1 MPLLAEL
8 PENPIHMTVRSAAF
22 LSALPARLLLALTA
36 VMALQFPVSR
46 HAAAEAPFTLTII
59 HTNDVHDRVD
69 PVTAFNNTCGA
80 KDRAKKRC
88 FGGYSRLM
96 SLIHDM
102 RKRSTNP
109 VVLSGGDQFQ
119 GSLFY
124 RTYKGQLAAKAMN
137 LIGYDATAVGNH
149 EFDDGPAV
157 LARFIKSVHFPV
169 VATNIDATREPGLNR
184 LIRPFV
190 VLRVGG
196 RKIGIVGYT
205 TEDTPELSK
214 VGKRVRF
221 ARAEDAL
228 SAAVVILKTMGID
241 KIIAVSHAGFRRDKR
256 VAATVEDIDVIVGG
270 HTNTLLS
277 NSARGA
283 AGPYP
288 VVVKSPTG
296 RPVLVVQAFAF
307 SRYVGKLEV
316 GFDKNGVPVTWRG
329 DLVPVGFAVPKHPK
343 MEALIRAMRGPVDAL
358 RRKVVGQLAT
368 GFDGSTPT
376 CRSRECTM
384 GNMVADA
391 LVWKTRAQGTQIAF
405 INGGG
410 VRASMGRG
418 PATMGAIL
426 VVLPF
431 QNALA
436 TLTLKGRDLRAALEH
451 GVSQV
456 KEGAGRFP
464 QVSGMRFVW
473 DPAQPPGK
481 RIVSVEVRGGKVWAP
496 LKEDAVYK
504 VATIDYL
511 RGGGDG
517 YKVFKEKAIEPYDG
531 GVNLEDAVAEYI
543 AAHSPLHGKRD
554 GRIRRVGE
562 RKR

>member
-1 MPLLAEL
+1 MIAHP
-8 PENPIHMTVRSAAF
+8 AA
-22 LSALPARLLLALTA
+22 PARLLLALMA
-36 VMALQFPVSR
+36 IMALHLPVSW
-46 HAAAEAPFTLTII
+46 HAVAETPFTLTII

-69 PVTAFNNTCGA
+69 PVTAFNNTCSA

-88 FGGYSRLM
+88 YGGYSRLM
-96 SLIHDM
+96 TLIHDM
-102 RKRSTNP
+102 RKSSTNP

-124 RTYKGQLAAKAMN
+124 RTYKGRLAAQAMN
-137 LIGYDATAVGNH
+137 LIGYDATAIGNH

-157 LARFIKSVHFPV
+157 LARFIKSVRFPV
-169 VATNIDATREPGLNR
+169 VATNIDAAREPKLRG

-190 VLRVGG
+190 VLRAGG

-214 VGKRVRF
+214 AGKRVRF
-221 ARAEDAL
+221 SRAETAL
-228 SAAVVILKTMGID
+228 SAAIAKLKTRGAD

-256 VAATVEDIDVIVGG
+256 VAAAVEGIDVIVGG
-270 HTNTLLS
+270 HSNTLLS
-277 NSARGA
+277 NTARRA

-296 RPVLVVQAFAF
+296 KPVLVVQAFAF

-316 GFDKNGVPVTWRG
+316 RFDRSGVPVTWQG

-343 MEALIRAMRGPVDAL
+343 MEALIKAKRGPVDAL

-410 VRASMGRG
+410 VRASMARG

-436 TLTLKGRDLRAALEH
+436 TLKLKGRDIRAALEH
-451 GVSQV
+451 GVSQA
-456 KEGAGRFP
+456 KELAGRFP
-464 QVSGMRFVW
+464 QVSGLRFVW
-473 DPAQPPGK
+473 DPARPRGK
-481 RIVSVEVRGGKVWAP
+481 RIVSVEVRLAQGWGP
-496 LKEDAVYK
+496 LKDEAIYN

-517 YKVFKEKAIEPYDG
+517 YKVFKDKAIEPYDG

-543 AAHSPLHGKRD
+543 AAHSPLRGKRD

>member
-1 MPLLAEL
+1 
-8 PENPIHMTVRSAAF
+8 MTARPAA
-22 LSALPARLLLALTA
+22 LARLLQILMALTA
-36 VMALQFPVSR
+36 IMALHFPALR
-46 HAAAEAPFTLTII
+46 QAAAETPFTLTVI

-69 PVTAFNNTCGA
+69 PVSAFNNTCGA

-96 SLIHDM
+96 TLIHDM
-102 RKRSTNP
+102 RKTSTNP

-124 RTYKGQLAAKAMN
+124 RTYKGRLAAKAMN
-137 LIGYDATAVGNH
+137 LIGYDATAIGNH

-157 LARFIKSVHFPV
+157 LARFIKSARFPV
-169 VATNIDATREPGLNR
+169 VATNIDAAREPGLNG

-190 VLRVGG
+190 VLRVGS

-221 ARAEDAL
+221 TRAEDAL
-228 SAAVVILKTMGID
+228 SAAIAILKTMRVN

-256 VAATVEDIDVIVGG
+256 VAAAVEGIDVIVGG

-283 AGPYP
+283 EGPYP
-288 VVVKSPTG
+288 VVVKSPAG
-296 RPVLVVQAFAF
+296 KPVLVVQAFAF

-316 GFDKNGVPVTWRG
+316 RFDGSGVPVKWQG
-329 DLVPVGFAVPKHPK
+329 DLVPVGFEVPKHPK
-343 MEALIRAMRGPVDAL
+343 MEALIKAMRGPVDAL
-358 RRKVVGQLAT
+358 RRKVVGELAT
-368 GFDGSTPT
+368 GLDGSTQT

-410 VRASMGRG
+410 VRASMGAG

-436 TLTLKGRDLRAALEH
+436 TLKLRGRDLRAALEH

-456 KEGAGRFP
+456 TEGAGRFP
-464 QVSGMRFVW
+464 QVSGMHFVW
-473 DPAQPPGK
+473 DPARPRGK
-481 RIVSVEVRGGKVWAP
+481 RIVSVEVRAGQGWSP
-496 LKEDAVYK
+496 LTDDAVYK

-531 GVNLEDAVAEYI
+531 GVNLEDAVAEYV
-543 AAHSPLHGKRD
+543 AAHSPLRGKRD
-554 GRIRRVGE
+554 GRIRRVGAPG
-562 RKR
+562 R

>member
-1 MPLLAEL
+1 M
-8 PENPIHMTVRSAAF
+8 SAK
-22 LSALPARLLLALTA
+22 SRARRRTSFVILLLALMGLA
-36 VMALQFPVSR
+36 SPPR
-46 HAAAEAPFTLTII
+46 HAHAETPFTLTVI

-69 PVTAFNNTCGA
+69 PVTAYNNTCGA

-88 FGGYSRLM
+88 YGGYSRLM
-96 SLIHDM
+96 TLIHNL
-102 RKRSTNP
+102 RKSSKNP

-124 RTYKGQLAAKAMN
+124 RTYKGRLAVQAMN
-137 LIGYDATAVGNH
+137 LIGYDATAIGNH

-157 LARFIKSVHFPV
+157 LARFIREARFPV
-169 VATNIDATREPGLNR
+169 VATNIDVTHEPALNR
-184 LIRPFV
+184 LIRSFV
-190 VLRVGG
+190 TLQVGG
-196 RKIGIVGYT
+196 QKIGIVGYT
-205 TEDTPELSK
+205 TEETPALSK
-214 VGKRVRF
+214 TGKRVVFLRP
-221 ARAEDAL
+221 ETAL
-228 SAAVVILKTMGID
+228 TGAVAILKFQGVN
-241 KIIAVSHAGFRRDKR
+241 KIIAVSHAGFNRDKQ
-256 VAATVEDIDVIVGG
+256 VAAAVDGIDVIVGG

-277 NSARGA
+277 NTARGA
-283 AGPYP
+283 QGPYP
-288 VVVKSPTG
+288 VVVKSPSG
-296 RPVLVVQAFAF
+296 KPVLVVQAYAF
-307 SRYVGKLEV
+307 SRYVGQLEV
-316 GFDKNGVPVTWRG
+316 AFDKAGVPVKWKG
-329 DLVPVGFAVPKHPK
+329 DLVPVSFDIAKHPK
-343 MEALIRAMRGPVDAL
+343 MEALINAMRGPVDAL
-358 RRKVVGQLAT
+358 RKKVVGRLAT
-368 GFDGSTPT
+368 GFDGSTET

-410 VRASMGRG
+410 VRASMAKG
-418 PATMGAIL
+418 PATMGSIL

-436 TLTLKGRDLRAALEH
+436 TLKLKGRDIRAALEH

-473 DPAQPPGK
+473 DPAKPVGR
-481 RIVSVEVRGGKVWAP
+481 RIVSVNVRKGRRWVPMK
-496 LKEDAVYK
+496 DDTVYK

-511 RGGGDG
+511 RAGGDG
-517 YKVFKEKAIEPYDG
+517 YKVFKEKAIDPYDG

-543 AAHSPLHGKRD
+543 AAHSPLRGKRD

>member
-1 MPLLAEL
+1 MIDHPAAAARSLLAIIVALAIMVL
-8 PENPIHMTVRSAAF
+8 P
-22 LSALPARLLLALTA
+22 LPLAC
-36 VMALQFPVSR
+36 R
-46 HAAAEAPFTLTII
+46 AAAQTPFTLTII

-88 FGGYSRLM
+88 YGGYARLM
-96 SLIHDM
+96 TLIHGL
-102 RKRSTNP
+102 RASSTNP
-109 VVLSGGDQFQ
+109 LVLSGGDQFQ

-124 RTYKGQLAAKAMN
+124 RTYKGRLAAQAMN
-137 LIGYDATAVGNH
+137 LIGYDATAIGNH
-149 EFDDGPAV
+149 EFDDGPGV
-157 LARFIKSVHFPV
+157 LARFIKSARFPV
-169 VATNIDATREPGLNR
+169 VATNIDAAREPALRG

-190 VLRVGG
+190 VLRLGG

-205 TEDTPELSK
+205 TEETPALSK
-214 VGKRVRF
+214 AGKRVRF
-221 ARAEDAL
+221 ARAETAL
-228 SAAVVILKTMGID
+228 TAAIAKLKAMGVD
-241 KIIAVSHAGFRRDKR
+241 KIVAVSHAGFRRDTR
-256 VAATVEDIDVIVGG
+256 VAAKVEGIDVIVGG
-270 HTNTLLS
+270 HSNTLLS
-277 NSARGA
+277 NTARGA

-296 RPVLVVQAFAF
+296 KPVLVVQAFAF

-316 GFDKNGVPVTWRG
+316 RFDAKGVPVTWRG

-343 MEALIRAMRGPVDAL
+343 MEALIKAMRGPVDAL
-358 RRKVVGQLAT
+358 RKKVVGQLAT

-410 VRASMGRG
+410 VRASMARG
-418 PATMGAIL
+418 PASMGAIL

-436 TLTLKGRDLRAALEH
+436 TLKLKGRDIRAAPEH
-451 GVSQV
+451 GVSQA
-456 KEGAGRFP
+456 KDLAGRFP
-464 QVSGMRFVW
+464 QVSGLRFVW
-473 DPAQPPGK
+473 DPARPRGK
-481 RIVSVEVRGGKVWAP
+481 RIVSVEIRAGQGWAP
-496 LKEDAVYK
+496 LEDDVIYK

-517 YKVFKEKAIEPYDG
+517 YTVFKEKAIEPYDG

-543 AAHSPLHGKRD
+543 AAHSPLRGKRD

-562 RKR
+562 PRR